1 MREKLIEDQ
10 RHLFS
15 LDEREVYLNCARMGP
30 IPLATQEVGLN
41 EVRRRA
47 NPSQISSDEFFSLTE
62 ETRELFN
69 KLIRGNDP
77 SRVVIAPATS
87 YIVSTVA
94 RALHPKNGTILLT
107 EHQFPSNYYPWKR
120 MAQEKGLLLD
130 VVQRVEGQDYTQ
142 TFLDKIDHNTAI
154 IALEP
159 INWGDGLHIDIKSIG
174 DKAKEVGAFYLIDGT
189 QYIGAHPYIHSSVE
203 PDVLVVSAYKWLL
216 SPYGMAVAYLGPK
229 MDDKMPLED
238 GWLNR
243 SDSQDFQHL
252 TKYQDQYRP
261 KARRFEV
268 GEAPDMIRVPMLNS
282 SLKQILEWGPTNIKA
297 YLSDLVSPYNEQL
310 LSMGFHLLV
319 PDHRCPHLYGIGLPA
334 GIELEDVKQKL
345 AKEKISVSFRNEVIR
360 VSPNVYNTRDDMSA
374 LVDVL
379 RSLR

>member
-1 MREKLIEDQ
+1 MKDKLVEDQ

-15 LDEREVYLNCARMGP
+15 LDQREVYLNCARMGP
-30 IPLATQEVGLN
+30 IPRATQEVGLK

-47 NPSQISSDEFFSLTE
+47 NPSQISSDEFFSLTN

-69 KLIRGNDP
+69 KLIHGNDP

-94 RALHPKNGTILLT
+94 RALQPKNGTILLT
-107 EHQFPSNYYPWKR
+107 EQQFPSNYYPWKR
-120 MAQEKGLLLD
+120 MAEEKGLHLD
-130 VVQRVEGQDYTQ
+130 IVQRVEGQDYTQ
-142 TFLDKIDHNTAI
+142 TFLDKIDHHTAI

-159 INWGDGLHIDIKSIG
+159 INWGDGLRIDIQSIG

-243 SDSQDFQHL
+243 SDSHDFQHL
-252 TKYQDQYRP
+252 TKYKDEYRP

-282 SLKQILEWGPTNIKA
+282 SLQQILEWGPTNIHR
-297 YLSDLVSPYNEQL
+297 YLTELVEPYNAQL
-310 LSMGFHLLV
+310 QSLGYHLLASA
-319 PDHRCPHLYGIGLPA
+319 HRCPHLYGIGLPT
-334 GIELEDVKQKL
+334 GIQLKDVQQKL
-345 AKEKISVSFRNEVIR
+345 AEQKISVSFRNEVIR
-360 VSPNVYNTRDDMSA
+360 VSPNVYNTRDDMAA
-374 LVDVL
+374 LVAAL
-379 RSLR
+379 RDLL